1 MHGFGF
7 QRKAI
12 LRLGLTAGAAMILL
26 AVSGGTVTAAP
37 QKTLHSFC
45 TKANCGDGDTPHA
58 GLVADAD
65 GNLYGTTEQGGKY
78 DSGLVFKLI
87 PNAQK
92 TKYTEHVLKNF
103 CAKANCADGGFP
115 ETGLIMD
122 VDGNLYGTT
131 GGGGKFGGGT
141 VFKMAPQANG
151 WSYAVVH
158 SFCHDATCTDGSD
171 PTAGL
176 AYAGQSS
183 GAPWDET
190 SPLFGT
196 TYGGGANNKGDVYKL
211 SHTGS
216 GWSFQVIHS
225 YSSGFHGGDLFVD
238 TSGNLFGTTL
248 LGGANSGGTIYKLAS
263 GSWSETTL
271 HNFCAQTN
279 CADGTQPIG
288 RLVMDNNGNLFGT
301 ASQGG
306 SGAHCTAGN
315 GCGVAYERTASGKF
329 KVLYDFC
336 SLKNCKDGQYP
347 SAGLVVGAGGDLL
360 GTTYEGGTGPGGT
373 AFSLDRANH
382 WAETVTYDFCSAQN
396 CTDGAGPVAPLTMG
410 ASGTLFGTTS
420 VGGVNGAGGT
430 VFELMP

>member
-1 MHGFGF
+1 MHTFNF

-12 LRLGLTAGAAMILL
+12 SRRASIPAAAAVLL
-26 AVSGGTVTAAP
+26 AASCGIATAYTQA
-37 QKTLHSFC
+37 TLHSFC
-45 TKANCGDGDTPHA
+45 TETNCDDGDTPHA
-58 GLVADAD
+58 GLLADAD

-78 DSGLVFKLI
+78 NSGIVFKLI
-87 PNAQK
+87 PNAKK
-92 TKYTEHVLKNF
+92 TKYTEHILKNF
-103 CAKANCADGGFP
+103 CAKANCTDGGFP

-131 GGGGKFGGGT
+131 GGGGKFGGGA
-141 VFKMAPQANG
+141 VFKMTPAANG

-158 SFCHDATCTDGSD
+158 SFCQDATCTDGSD

-196 TYGGGANNKGDVYKL
+196 TYTGGTDNRGDVYKL
-211 SHTGS
+211 SHNGS

-225 YSSGFHGGDLFVD
+225 FSSGFHGGDLLVD
-238 TSGNLFGTTL
+238 TLGNVIGTTL
-248 LGGANSGGTIYKLAS
+248 LGGANSGGTLFKLAS
-263 GSWSETTL
+263 GSWNESTL
-271 HNFCAQTN
+271 HNFCAETN
-279 CADGTQPIG
+279 CADGAQPIG
-288 RLVMDNNGNLFGT
+288 SPVMDGSGNLFGT

-306 SGAHCTAGN
+306 SGAHCTADN
-315 GCGVAYERTASGKF
+315 GCGVAYERTADGKF
-329 KVLYDFC
+329 KVLHDFC
-336 SLKNCKDGQYP
+336 SLNNCKDGHYP
-347 SAGLVVGAGGDLL
+347 SAGLIVGAGGDLL

-396 CTDGAGPVAPLTMG
+396 CTDGAGPVAPLIMDFD
-410 ASGTLFGTTS
+410 GTLYGTTA
-420 VGGVNGAGGT
+420 VGGANGTGGT
-430 VFELMP
+430 VFALKP